1 MSTLTISSNG
11 LSSSMG
17 ANQVKKK
24 IRPQSLLVVGF
35 SYLFLLITAIS
46 MGGFGVVLSLYVIL
60 SVFAGKMLLD
70 KDIAISSQDDSRFKK
85 TLPLKKHGISLA
97 DFEYLY
103 FYSDD
108 ILAELRDEIN
118 DRIRNSSIFPELRP
132 VYFTDCDRRL
142 LEPERRDFY
151 SSSASGTRHGTEI
164 ALVLYTQTQGDAQFV
179 HWWVLARGFIDP
191 DRVFS
196 LLAYAPLLL
205 PFWIFSSW
213 RNELD
218 LVSASRN
225 IYDSFYA
232 KLDYTSLA
240 RYLHFV
246 AFEALVKVLDNHE
259 IDTSDLKVQRA
270 QVMNFNV
277 SGGQARFGNV
287 VQAFKNATTT
297 TKSTPNR

>member
-1 MSTLTISSNG
+1 MR
-11 LSSSMG
+11 
-17 ANQVKKK
+17 ANQVKTK
-24 IRPQSLLVVGF
+24 IRLRSILVVGF
-35 SYLFLLITAIS
+35 TYLLLFIVAIS
-46 MGGFGVVLSLYVIL
+46 MGGLGVVLSLYVIF
-60 SVFAGKMLLD
+60 SIFVGKMLLD
-70 KDIAISSQDDSRFKK
+70 KDIAISSQEDSRFKK
-85 TLPLKKHGISLA
+85 TQPLKKHGVSLA

-103 FYSDD
+103 FFSDN
-108 ILAELRDEIN
+108 IFVELRDEIN
-118 DRIRNSSIFPELRP
+118 DRILNSSIFPELRT

-151 SSSASGTRHGTEI
+151 LSSACGTRHGTEM
-164 ALVLYTQTQGDAQFV
+164 ALVLYTQSQGDAQFV

-191 DRVFS
+191 DRVFT
-196 LLAYAPLLL
+196 LLANAPLAL
-205 PFWIFSSW
+205 PFWIFASW

-218 LVSASRN
+218 LASASRN
-225 IYDSFYA
+225 VYDSFYA

-246 AFEALVKVLDNHE
+246 AFEALVKVLDNHG

-270 QVMNFNV
+270 QVMNFNI

-297 TKSTPNR
+297 TKTTPNR